1 MYVLVRACLDNNV
14 GRTPIYT
21 TLDAKLN
28 PATPLNG
35 YAGKSSENFQK
46 VQLLQL
52 FCLSTCHVYAV
63 CVCVC
68 VCVCVWVSCQL
79 PPRGEPGNTLSGNSV
94 AKADSCL
101 CISCGVVQITEVVNI
116 LDLASLGKSNCTREM
131 SGIFPDISS
140 RALRAQG
147 SVIIERWT
155 ASRFKVCVCVCVSG
169 WN

>member
-1 MYVLVRACLDNNV
+1 MNITASVLMCM
-14 GRTPIYT
+14 
-21 TLDAKLN
+21 
-28 PATPLNG
+28 
-35 YAGKSSENFQK
+35 
-46 VQLLQL
+46 
-52 FCLSTCHVYAV
+52 
-63 CVCVC
+63 CVC

-155 ASRFKVCVCVCVSG
+155 ASRFKVQGVCVCVCVYLHTLLCTSDLG
-169 WN
+169 CVWHVTILGSVVYRCVSLECVISTWMLTTYVCIIL